1 MPKKS
6 KKIPLKASGRKLDW
20 VFILLTLGLTVFGL
34 VMVANVSVVE
44 AYRDFSDELYLFHL
58 QTKWAIVGFVGFLIM
73 SFVDYKILR
82 KIAIPFMILALLSL
96 LVVLIP
102 SFGSKVMGAQ
112 RWISMG
118 PISFQPAELAKLA
131 FIIYLSAFFSK
142 KKAFLPFAVLTCV
155 LVALIMLQ
163 PDLGTAVILT
173 VSGLIIY
180 FVSGASIVLLA
191 GVSLVGFASALVMIL
206 LSSYRKQ
213 RLLTFFNPDK
223 DPLGAS
229 YHLRQILLA
238 LGSGGLFGLGLG
250 QSRQKYN
257 YLPAVT
263 TDSIFAVI
271 AEEVGFIGAA
281 VVIMAFLFYIYKA
294 LMIAKRA
301 PDKFGM
307 LLAVGIAS
315 WIGVQA
321 LINLAV
327 IVSLVPLT
335 GTPLPFISYGGSSL
349 VLVLVASGILVNIS
363 RQRIVRK

>member
-163 PDLGTAVILT
+163 PD
-173 VSGLIIY
+173 
-180 FVSGASIVLLA
+180 
-191 GVSLVGFASALVMIL
+191 
-206 LSSYRKQ
+206 
-213 RLLTFFNPDK
+213 
-223 DPLGAS
+223 
-229 YHLRQILLA
+229 
-238 LGSGGLFGLGLG
+238 
-250 QSRQKYN
+250 
-257 YLPAVT
+257 
-263 TDSIFAVI
+263 
-271 AEEVGFIGAA
+271 
-281 VVIMAFLFYIYKA
+281 
-294 LMIAKRA
+294 
-301 PDKFGM
+301 
-307 LLAVGIAS
+307 
-315 WIGVQA
+315 
-321 LINLAV
+321 
-327 IVSLVPLT
+327 
-335 GTPLPFISYGGSSL
+335 
-349 VLVLVASGILVNIS
+349 
-363 RQRIVRK
+363 